1 MRLAAVA
8 FVALFATAFFV
19 LAFLQFIIT
28 FTGYAPERHDLVII
42 SSGLYSWTFW
52 QMWIR
57 SH

>member
-8 FVALFATAFFV
+8 FVAFMATAIFM

-28 FTGYAPERHDLVII
+28 FTGYFPERHDFVII
-42 SSGLYSWTFW
+42 SSGVYFWTFW